1 MNNKLINKWTYE
13 ELKKKKKIIKRK
25 KNIIS
30 LNCILRFKKF
40 EKLGITWVKQKR
52 KFKKKKQN
60 KK

>member
-1 MNNKLINKWTYE
+1 MNKWTYE

-40 EKLGITWVKQKR
+40 EKLGIT
-52 KFKKKKQN
+52 
-60 KK
+60 